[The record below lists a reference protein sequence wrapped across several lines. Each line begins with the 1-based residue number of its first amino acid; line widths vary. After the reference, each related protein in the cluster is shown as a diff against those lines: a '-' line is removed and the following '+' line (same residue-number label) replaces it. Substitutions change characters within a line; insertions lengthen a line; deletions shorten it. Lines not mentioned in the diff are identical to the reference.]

1 MNRKNLCVKALAVI
15 LSLAM
20 IIAAAI
26 PGASAASILSKTDRE
41 EFKVNICNEIVDVA
55 RSQIGFYEGNI
66 NKFTTWYYGYETDA
80 YWCSIFV
87 SWCAGQ
93 VGAANTAVPKR
104 SACSSMKNWFE
115 LRGEYYPVDSDYV
128 PQKGDIV
135 FINTEVDG
143 TDNIHHVEIITENGF
158 FGSEKN
164 RKIKCIGGNTSD
176 LNFNGSEYVTEKTRP
191 LNGTRAQIVGYANP
205 SYEKCMGLT
214 KDINTFSNEKTPAF
228 FRSLHSKMISMIY
241 HMEVLWNNFTAM
253 VQVSNEN
260 FVNACNSVGQ
270 NLNGFMSGTDNAE
283 EVQETTAPEETTAEA

>member
-1 MNRKNLCVKALAVI
+1 MNRKRLCVKAAAVI

-41 EFKVNICNEIVDVA
+41 EFRVNICNEIVDVA

-143 TDNIHHVEIITENGF
+143 TDDIHHVEIITENGF

-214 KDINTFSNEKTPAF
+214 RDFNTFSNEKTPAF
-228 FRSLHSKMISMIY
+228 FRSLQSKLISIIY
-241 HMEVLWNNFTAM
+241 HMEVMWKNFTTM
-253 VQVSNEN
+253 IKVSNEN
-260 FVNACNSVGQ
+260 IVNSFNSFGE
-270 NLNGFMSGTDNAE
+270 NLNSFKIGANTSEDAQVT
-283 EVQETTAPEETTAEA
+283 EVDETTVPA